1 MSIPY
6 PSTPPKQR
14 AAGIIVASVLL
25 VALAAVGSTAA
36 FAQMPTSGGVLDS
49 VATDYRGAYFGWLDR
64 LIPIAQRTFVLLAG
78 IEFVISGAIWML
90 RGDDLDEAVGQFI
103 LKFAFLA
110 FAFALIFSFEFWV
123 PEIIN
128 GFIRAG
134 QIGANEGLITPSLV
148 LDIGDRVYMEMAD
161 ATRSLS
167 VIVNPVSVL
176 TIGIAATL
184 TALCY
189 VGVAVQLVLVLIE
202 SYLVLGAGVV
212 FLGFAGFR
220 GTASFAE
227 NYLLYAFHIGIKL
240 FLIHLL
246 VGLGATL
253 SQAWAFYLRG
263 TAGPLNMAPVFEVLA
278 GSVVFVLVVV
288 VLPRSFA
295 RGITGG
301 ASLGL
306 ANAVRAG
313 H

>member
-1 MSIPY
+1 MTTFLPRAPRIPATVQVLV
-6 PSTPPKQR
+6 PALVLGS
-14 AAGIIVASVLL
+14 LL
-25 VALAAVGSTAA
+25 VTTAA
-36 FAQMPTSGGVLDS
+36 LAQMPSSGGVLDS
-49 VATDYRGAYFGWLDR
+49 VAADYQAAYFGWLDR

-90 RGDDLDEAVGQFI
+90 RGDQLDDVAGQFV

-123 PEIIN
+123 PEILN

-134 QIGANEGLITPSLV
+134 QIGAGEGLITPSLI
-148 LDIGDRVYMEMAD
+148 LDIGDRVYMEMA
-161 ATRSLS
+161 AAAGTPMVLA
-167 VIVNPVSVL
+167 NPISVL
-176 TIGIAATL
+176 TIGLAATL

-189 VGVAVQLVLVLIE
+189 VGVAVMLVLVLIE

-220 GTASFAE
+220 ATAPFAE
-227 NYLLYAFHIGIKL
+227 NYILYAFHIGIKL

-253 SQAWAFYLRG
+253 AQAWAAYIRG
-263 TAGPLNMAPVFEVLA
+263 TAGPLNMAPIFQVLA
-278 GSVVFVLVVV
+278 GSVVFLLVVV

-313 H
+313 R

>member
-1 MSIPY
+1 MATT
-6 PSTPPKQR
+6 PSQR
-14 AAGIIVASVLL
+14 SRCGI
-25 VALAAVGSTAA
+25 AAVVAIALLATIDAA
-36 FAQMPTSGGVLDS
+36 AAQAPQGILDEMALDYKS
-49 VATDYRGAYFGWLDR
+49 VSFTWLDR
-64 LIPIAQRTFVLLAG
+64 LIPVAQRVFVLLAG

-90 RGDDLDEAVGQFI
+90 RGDLEEAAGQFV

-128 GFIRAG
+128 GFTQAG
-134 QIGANEGLITPSLV
+134 AIGSGQGLIGPSRV
-148 LDIGDRVYMEMAD
+148 LDIGDQVYVAMAE
-161 ATRSLS
+161 ATRT
-167 VIVNPVSVL
+167 VTVMVNPVSVL
-176 TIGIAATL
+176 TIGLAATL

-189 VGVAVQLVLVLIE
+189 VGVAVMLVLVLIE

-220 GTASFAE
+220 ATAPFAE
-227 NYLLYAFHIGIKL
+227 NYILYAFHVGIKL

-246 VGLGATL
+246 VGLGAAL
-253 SQAWAFYLRG
+253 AQSWAAYIRG
-263 TAGPLNMAPVFEVLA
+263 TAGPLDMGPIWQVLA
-278 GSVVFVLVVV
+278 GSLVFVLVVM

-313 H
+313 R

>member
-1 MSIPY
+1 MFTAPAWRFQVAI
-6 PSTPPKQR
+6 
-14 AAGIIVASVLL
+14 AAVLALILLAMTNAAVAQAPQGILDE
-25 VALAAVGSTAA
+25 VAL
-36 FAQMPTSGGVLDS
+36 
-49 VATDYRGAYFGWLDR
+49 DYKTISFTWLDR
-64 LIPIAQRTFVLLAG
+64 LIPIAQRVFVLLAG

-90 RGDDLDEAVGQFI
+90 RGDHLDEAVGQFI

-123 PEIIN
+123 PEIVN
-128 GFIRAG
+128 GFTQAG
-134 QIGANEGLITPSLV
+134 SIGSGQGLIGPSRV
-148 LDIGDRVYMEMAD
+148 LDIGDQVYMAMAE
-161 ATRSLS
+161 ATRTLT
-167 VIVNPVSVL
+167 VLVNPVSVL

-189 VGVAVQLVLVLIE
+189 VIVAVMLVLVLIE

-227 NYLLYAFHIGIKL
+227 NYILYAFHVGIKL

-246 VGLGATL
+246 VGLGAALAQT
-253 SQAWAFYLRG
+253 WALYIRS
-263 TAGPLNMAPVFEVLA
+263 TAGPLDLGPIWQVLA
-278 GSVVFVLVVV
+278 GSLVFVLVVV

>member
-1 MSIPY
+1 MAT
-6 PSTPPKQR
+6 TPR
-14 AAGIIVASVLL
+14 WRSRYGIAA
-25 VALAAVGSTAA
+25 ALALALLTIVDAA
-36 FAQMPTSGGVLDS
+36 AAQAPQGILDEM
-49 VATDYRGAYFGWLDR
+49 ALDYKTVSFTWLDR
-64 LIPIAQRTFVLLAG
+64 LIPVAQRVFVLLAG
-78 IEFVISGAIWML
+78 IEFIISGAIWML
-90 RGDDLDEAVGQFI
+90 RGDHLDDVSGQFV

-128 GFIRAG
+128 GFTQAG
-134 QIGANEGLITPSLV
+134 AIGSGQGLIGPSRV
-148 LDIGDRVYMEMAD
+148 LDIGDQVYMAMAE
-161 ATRSLS
+161 ATRTVTVL
-167 VIVNPVSVL
+167 VNPVSVL

-189 VGVAVQLVLVLIE
+189 VGVAVMLVLVLIE

-220 GTASFAE
+220 ATAPFAE
-227 NYLLYAFHIGIKL
+227 NYILYAFHVGIKL
-240 FLIHLL
+240 FMIHLL
-246 VGLGATL
+246 VGLGAMLT
-253 SQAWAFYLRG
+253 QTWAAYIRG
-263 TAGPLNMAPVFEVLA
+263 TAGPLDMAPLWQVLA
-278 GSVVFVLVVV
+278 GSLVFLLVVV

-313 H
+313 R